1 MSNVAINVSTDILR
15 KIIEEQPEISL
26 KLATMAHEKI
36 AEEIIRKVKNTSL
49 DEIQDRVNSNVSRAI
64 STATDIY
71 KNQWKFP
78 EEAKTEVRKLAES
91 YVHSYG
97 VNHQNEIRARLDKE
111 IAARIEAAAE
121 SLRTRMEASIR
132 SIAREEF
139 IKVMQEVKSSI

>member
-1 MSNVAINVSTDILR
+1 MSNVTIQVSTDILR
-15 KIIEEQPEISL
+15 QIIDSQPEV
-26 KLATMAHEKI
+26 KLALASMAQEKI
-36 AEEIIRKVKNTSL
+36 AEEILRKVKNTTL
-49 DEIQDRVNSNVSRAI
+49 EDIQDRVNHDVSRAI

-78 EEAKTEVRKLAES
+78 EEAKTEVRKLAEA

-97 VNHQNEIRARLDKE
+97 NNHQTEIRARLDKE
-111 IAARIEAAAE
+111 IAVRIEAAAE

-139 IKVMQEVKSSI
+139 IKVMQEVKSSL